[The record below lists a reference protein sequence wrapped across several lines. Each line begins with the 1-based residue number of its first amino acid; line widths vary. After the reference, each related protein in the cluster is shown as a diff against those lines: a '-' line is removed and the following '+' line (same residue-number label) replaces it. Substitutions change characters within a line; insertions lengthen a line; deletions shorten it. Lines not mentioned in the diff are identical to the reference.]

1 MKFNSAFVFLVLVI
15 AGRYV
20 FAQQAESATQKENS
34 HSGLYAIGGFGPA
47 IPVGSFGKERQPGFD
62 FNTAVEYRFKKG
74 LIVRGMFDFST
85 FQFNLGT
92 ISQNSNGNVY
102 EVGGS
107 NNVVSLLASGGYYFQ
122 KGRFSPYGF
131 AGLGASFVSKPEIT
145 VDEVKNSVD
154 IGLLVKGYFSTV
166 AGVGVDF
173 ILNPI
178 KENETEKKS
187 LFLIYVESFY
197 TYIPTR
203 TEISVH
209 KFSLLSLNLGIKSK
223 F

>member
-47 IPVGSFGKERQPGFD
+47 IPIGSFGKERQPGFD

-74 LIVRGMFDFST
+74 FIVRGMFDFST

-92 ISQNSNGNVY
+92 ISQNSNGNV
-102 EVGGS
+102 
-107 NNVVSLLASGGYYFQ
+107 
-122 KGRFSPYGF
+122 
-131 AGLGASFVSKPEIT
+131 
-145 VDEVKNSVD
+145 DEVKNSVD
-154 IGLLVKGYFSTV
+154 TGLPVKGYFSTV

-187 LFLIYVESFY
+187 LFLLYLHPN
-197 TYIPTR
+197 TNR
-203 TEISVH
+203 NIS
-209 KFSLLSLNLGIKSK
+209 S
-223 F
+223 